1 MSARGVLAAAAF
13 LLILTAQAAAAV
25 EIQWWHAM
33 QGERGRQLEK
43 LAASFNDTQSEYRIV
58 PIYKGNYSETL
69 AAAIVALRSR
79 QQPAI
84 VQVVEVATAT
94 MMAAKGAIYPVYE
107 LMRDRGED
115 FDPAAYLPAITSY
128 YTDLA
133 GNMLSFP
140 FNSSTPILYYNK
152 DQFRA
157 VGLNPDQPPKTWPEL
172 EALAQRLIDAGVRC
186 GFSTEWPSWVHVE
199 NFSVYH
205 NLPVAT
211 KANGFAGL
219 DAELVISNPAVVK
232 HIAALSEWQKTKI
245 FDYGG
250 RANRAEAKFHS
261 SECAMYLG
269 SSGTRTNILAN
280 GKFELGYG
288 MMPYWPDVAG
298 APQNSLIGGAT
309 LWVLRGRPDA
319 EYQGVARFFA
329 HLSRPG
335 LQAWWHQNTG
345 YMPITRK
352 AYELSRAQG
361 FYDRNPGSDIAVEQ
375 LTLNPPTENSRGL
388 RLGSF
393 LLIRDVIEDELEQ
406 AFFGRKPAKAALDAA
421 VRRGNELLRQFE
433 RANQ

>member
-58 PIYKGNYSETL
+58 PVYKGNYSETL

-107 LMRDRGED
+107 QMRDRGED